1 MLNYERVIFDIF
13 VVVQTITT
21 CSSPVMCQ
29 ELDELDELDPS
40 RRTMRA
46 VQRSAPLPPL
56 SMFSEAARR
65 MAAAASENCDGTPKS
80 SRPQRSNRSVATKQ
94 VISHRLGFVNF
105 VMFQKMGYPAKIAK
119 MTRQNCQ
126 DDDKPTLELGCF
138 IFQTHI

>member
-1 MLNYERVIFDIF
+1 
-13 VVVQTITT
+13 
-21 CSSPVMCQ
+21 MCQ
-29 ELDELDELDPS
+29 ELDKLDQPTYS
-40 RRTMRA
+40 RA

-56 SMFSEAARR
+56 SMFSEAASR

-105 VMFQKMGYPAKIAK
+105 DMFQNGISL
-119 MTRQNCQ
+119 QNCQ